1 MVKGGQRVCPFSKRI
16 QVLLG
21 EDPRAPAVAHTLQP
35 LAENREEVVGAHRRW
50 PWTSQEETRAVG
62 TWSETLGVQN
72 PEEYVSVGSLLLCG
86 ILLQSLPDQY
96 GILFPF
102 SEICTCQGCP
112 S

>member
-1 MVKGGQRVCPFSKRI
+1 MCLFSKRI
-16 QVLLG
+16 HVPIG

-62 TWSETLGVQN
+62 TWPETLGIQN
-72 PEEYVSVGSLLLCG
+72 PEEYISVGSLLLCG
-86 ILLQSLPDQY
+86 ILLQASLTNTVSC
-96 GILFPF
+96 FPF
-102 SEICTCQGCP
+102 HEICTCQGCP